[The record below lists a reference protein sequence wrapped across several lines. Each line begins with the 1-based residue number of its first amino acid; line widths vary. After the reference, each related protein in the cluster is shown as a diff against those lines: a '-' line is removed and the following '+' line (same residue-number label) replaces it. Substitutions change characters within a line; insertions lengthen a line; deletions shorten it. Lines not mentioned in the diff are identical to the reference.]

1 MRRGDAHSF
10 YEYKSSGG
18 WVMYHLNVA
27 YDPARVEVDC
37 EISKLLD
44 VLKEQH
50 QLSNVYFDDLSEIAL
65 RLESGDFFCLKY
77 ECGLE
82 KVVLFFKMELPVP
95 LTDKE
100 LSELAE
106 LPCYSEINLNG
117 DMLSVEDNVLV
128 YYKFMS
134 SKDICSGLLEV
145 VFMALLKGY
154 LSLNSCLD
162 RR

>member
-1 MRRGDAHSF
+1 
-10 YEYKSSGG
+10 
-18 WVMYHLNVA
+18 MYHLNTA
-27 YDPARVEVDC
+27 YDPVRAEVEC
-37 EISKLLD
+37 EISKLLG

-50 QLSNVYFDDLSEIAL
+50 QLSNIYFDDLSEVAL

-77 ECGLE
+77 ECGQE
-82 KVVLFFKMELPVP
+82 KLVLFFKIELPVP

-106 LPCYSEINLNG
+106 LSCYSEINLNG
-117 DMLSVEDNVLV
+117 DMLPVEDNGLV
-128 YYKFMS
+128 YYKAMS
-134 SKDICSGLLEV
+134 SKDICGGLLEV

-154 LSLNSCLD
+154 VSLNSCID

>member
-1 MRRGDAHSF
+1 MM
-10 YEYKSSGG
+10 YNLSG
-18 WVMYHLNVA
+18 V
-27 YDPARVEVDC
+27 YDPVRVEVEC

-50 QLSNVYFDDLSEIAL
+50 QLSNVYFDDLSDVAL

-77 ECGLE
+77 ECDLE
-82 KVVLFFKMELPVP
+82 KLVLFFKIVLQVS

-100 LSELAE
+100 LGELAE
-106 LPCYSEINLNG
+106 LSCYSEINLSG
-117 DMLSVEDNVLV
+117 DLLSAEDNTLV
-128 YYKFMS
+128 YYKIMS

-145 VFMALLKGY
+145 VFIALLKGY
-154 LSLNSCLD
+154 ISLHSCLD